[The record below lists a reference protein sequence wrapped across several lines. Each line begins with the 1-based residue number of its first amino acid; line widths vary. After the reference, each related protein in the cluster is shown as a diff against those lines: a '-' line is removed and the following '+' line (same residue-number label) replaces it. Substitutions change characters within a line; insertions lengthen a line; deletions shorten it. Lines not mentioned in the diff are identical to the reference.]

1 MQGSG
6 NLAYRLA
13 LNSLMEALAAYPE
26 VAGLVRP
33 AEPKKVR
40 ALGRAIAAAE
50 PAKAERAARA
60 LLEPDIDA
68 FG

>member
-1 MQGSG
+1 M
-6 NLAYRLA
+6 AT
-13 LNSLMEALAAYPE
+13 LAAYPE
-26 VAGLVRP
+26 VAGVVRP
-33 AEPKKVR
+33 AQPKKVR
-40 ALGRAIAAAE
+40 ALGRAIAAAD